1 MASLIQKLRNP
12 ITLKLFFIT
21 KLPMA
26 LLAGLSVVAVN
37 DHAASIAINYGYL
50 TKNPFKSLYFAC
62 LAMAA
67 ELASGVLVLT
77 AVDQSNKAVST
88 LVTAM
93 EASFSK
99 KGLGKVVFT
108 CEDGEIIAKAL
119 QLSISSQ
126 QGVEVQTTSTGKDE
140 QGDVVAV
147 FTITWSL
154 KVKKSSL
161 ST

>member
-1 MASLIQKLRNP
+1 MASLIQQLRNP
-12 ITLKLFFIT
+12 FKLKLFFIT

-26 LLAGLSVVAVN
+26 LLAGLGIETIEDTKASV
-37 DHAASIAINYGYL
+37 SLKYGYL

-77 AVDQSNKAVST
+77 AVDQSYKAVST

-93 EASFSK
+93 EARFFK
-99 KGLGKVVFT
+99 KGMGKVVFT
-108 CEDGEIIAKAL
+108 CEDGEAIAKAL

-126 QGVEVQTTSTGKDE
+126 QGVEVQTTSIGKDE

-161 ST
+161 PT

>member
-1 MASLIQKLRNP
+1 MASLMQLLRNP
-12 ITLKLFFIT
+12 IKLKLFFIT

-26 LLAGLSVVAVN
+26 LLAGLSVVSLHQ
-37 DHAASIAINYGYL
+37 HAASIAIQYGYL

-93 EASFSK
+93 GAEFLK
-99 KGLGKVVFT
+99 KGIGKVVFT
-108 CEDGEIIAKAL
+108 CEDGEAIAKAI
-119 QLSISSQ
+119 QLSITTQ
-126 QGVEVQTTSTGKDE
+126 QGVVVQTTSTGKDE
-140 QGDVVAV
+140 HGDIVAV
-147 FTITWSL
+147 FNITWSL
-154 KVKKSSL
+154 KVRKNA
-161 ST
+161 